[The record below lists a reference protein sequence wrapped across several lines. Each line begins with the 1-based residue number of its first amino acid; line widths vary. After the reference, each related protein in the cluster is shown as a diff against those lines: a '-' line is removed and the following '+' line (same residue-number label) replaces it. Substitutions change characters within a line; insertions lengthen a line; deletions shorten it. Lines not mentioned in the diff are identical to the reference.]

1 MLTNP
6 AGKRARIVV
15 CDPGVGNVRSVVR
28 AIELAAS
35 RVTGSSGSPLVVT
48 RDPSVVRGADIVVV
62 PGQGAF
68 GPFVRGVA
76 GGLADAL
83 QEHLAAKKPYL
94 GICLGMQVLFEW
106 SEEATEA
113 ERGLA
118 YFRGRVQR
126 LAPGI
131 DDVTGQP
138 HALPHIGWNSVE
150 SPDGVQTPHFYF
162 AHTFA
167 AVPEDDSIVTGRT
180 GYGAS
185 RFASIVGMD
194 NVLGVQ
200 FHPEKSQ
207 LEGQRLL
214 TRFFATHV

>member
-1 MLTNP
+1 MTNP
-6 AGKRARIVV
+6 PDKKARIVV

-35 RVTGSSGSPLVVT
+35 RVAASLVIT
-48 RDPSVVRGADIVVV
+48 RDASVVRDADVVVV

-83 QEHLAAKKPYL
+83 REHLAAKKPYL
-94 GICLGMQVLFEW
+94 GICLGMQVLFES
-106 SEEATEA
+106 SEEATEE
-113 ERGLA
+113 ERGLGH
-118 YFRGRVQR
+118 FSGRVRR
-126 LAPGI
+126 LAPGT
-131 DDVTGQP
+131 DPLTGQP
-138 HALPHIGWNSVE
+138 YALPHIGWNAVDTGTE
-150 SPDGVQTPHFYF
+150 AATQPHFYF

-167 AVPEDDSIVTGRT
+167 AAPDDDAIVAGRT
-180 GYGAS
+180 EYGAA
-185 RFASIVGMD
+185 RFASMVQKD

-214 TRFFATHV
+214 MRFFETNV